1 MSKEKVGVRKAVIVM
16 GLLNILVAL
25 GFGRFLFSMLV
36 PNIRVYYRLNYTQIG
51 VLASSLLVGYL
62 VFSYLG
68 GIALHRFLKNRITFI
83 ALLILSSTFAI
94 YSAISNYIILLTT
107 SFLMG
112 GGAAIVYMSIF
123 PTISERCDKKQY
135 GITMGGVLSGAGI
148 GILLVAGIANFYRD
162 SNLLVPYVWK
172 ITFYLSVIVVI
183 ANVINNKI
191 YNSNGVANNTS
202 SGFSFYR
209 TTWRKLFGSKILLS
223 LAIAYFF
230 YGFSYASF
238 LNYIF
243 AYISELDNGIQ
254 STGINLWMVFGAS
267 SIFSSIFWGKMFDR
281 FNQGKVISA
290 NYLITCLAIMMT
302 LFPSSRTL
310 LVTGTIVFGMC
321 FFGYITMIG
330 GYIIILAGPLSS
342 VYMGKLTLIHTIG
355 QIIGVSLG
363 GVLRDSTGSFRLVF
377 LLSLIAL
384 ILSLAF
390 FLLGRKP
397 DPNASEKENMI

>member
-36 PNIRVYYRLNYTQIG
+36 PNIRVYYGLNYTQIG
-51 VLASSLLVGYL
+51 VLASSLLAGYL

-68 GIALHRFLKNRITFI
+68 GIVLHRFSNTRISFI

-112 GGAAIVYMSIF
+112 GGAATVYMSIF

-135 GITMGGVLSGAGI
+135 GVTIGGVLSGAGI
-148 GILLVAGIANFYRD
+148 GILLVSVIASFYQD
-162 SNLLVPYVWK
+162 STLLVPYVWI
-172 ITFYLSVIVVI
+172 ITFCLSMIVVV
-183 ANVINNKI
+183 ANILNNKI
-191 YNSNGVANNTS
+191 YNSNRVAGNAS
-202 SGFSFYR
+202 YGFSFYR
-209 TTWRKLFGSKILLS
+209 NTWRKLLGSKILLS

-243 AYISELDNGIQ
+243 AYIFELENGMR
-254 STGINLWMVFGAS
+254 SSGINLWVMFGAS

-281 FNQGKVISA
+281 FTQDKVISV
-290 NYLITCLAIMMT
+290 NYIVTFIAILMT
-302 LFPSSRTL
+302 LFPSSRIL
-310 LVTGTIVFGMC
+310 LVTGTIVFGIC
-321 FFGYITMIG
+321 FYGYITIIG
-330 GYIIILAGPLSS
+330 GYIILLTGPLSS

-363 GVLRDSTGSFRLVF
+363 GVLRDHTGSFRLVF
-377 LLSLIAL
+377 LFSLIAL

-390 FLLGRKP
+390 FLIGSKP
-397 DPNASEKENMI
+397 DTNAIKKENKL